1 MPSFGEI
8 VVTVLAGFGQLVGVR
23 AGTEAPKYEVVDH
36 LGAVEIRHY
45 GPRLAAE
52 ALVSGP
58 VEAARNTGFRKVA
71 GYIFGGNTA
80 RASIAMTAPVT
91 QARSTSSQSI
101 AMTAPVVQSAVGAGA
116 WKIQF
121 IMPAKY
127 SRATLPI
134 PNDPDVKIVDVPAQ
148 DYAVLRYTG
157 STAAEGVTRKTA
169 ELRSALEGK
178 TWETTGEPLSW
189 FYDPPWTAPFLRRN
203 EVAIPVIRRR

>member
-1 MPSFGEI
+1 MPTFGEV

-23 AGTEAPKYEVVDH
+23 AGTEAPKYEVVER
-36 LGAVEIRHY
+36 LGDVEIRHY

-52 ALVSGP
+52 AVVTGP
-58 VEAARNTGFRKVA
+58 VETARNEGFRKVA
-71 GYIFGGNTA
+71 GYIFGGNTT
-80 RASIAMTAPVT
+80 RASIAMTAPVA
-91 QARSTSSQSI
+91 QARAKGSQSI
-101 AMTAPVVQSAVGAGA
+101 AMTAPVVQSADGAGA
-116 WKIQF
+116 WRIQF

-127 SRATLPI
+127 TRASLPI

-157 STAAEGVTRKTA
+157 STGAPGVARKTA
-169 ELRSALEGK
+169 DLRAALAGK

-203 EVAIPVIRRR
+203 EVAIPVVRRR